1 MSFFAT
7 KGRNEDSRIAELYK
21 SKAWRASGNKDKYK
35 QEQSDL
41 NRYTVLPTI
50 GRHPSNVWIWRMK
63 CYDATGGN
71 TVEATRLFNEGTM
84 YEVEELLLIQQAY
97 HNFS

>member
-1 MSFFAT
+1 
-7 KGRNEDSRIAELYK
+7 
-21 SKAWRASGNKDKYK
+21 
-35 QEQSDL
+35 
-41 NRYTVLPTI
+41 
-50 GRHPSNVWIWRMK
+50 MK